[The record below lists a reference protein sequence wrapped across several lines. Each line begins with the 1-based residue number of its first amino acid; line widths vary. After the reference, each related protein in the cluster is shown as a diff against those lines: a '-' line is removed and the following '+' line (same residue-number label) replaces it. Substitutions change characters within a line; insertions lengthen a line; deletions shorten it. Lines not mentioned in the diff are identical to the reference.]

1 MKRDDLLGR
10 IKSWNYDSG
19 ALAAIRKKLERM
31 NKAKFHLESKDGLF
45 WSELKDLAQEVA
57 QEHAEAL
64 SAERGWECS
73 PQDVLVNAVT
83 DVTEKSIT
91 IIYALHVAHR
101 VVIRYFLA
109 TNATIL
115 ENFEEDAC

>member
-1 MKRDDLLGR
+1 
-10 IKSWNYDSG
+10 
-19 ALAAIRKKLERM
+19 M

-45 WSELKDLAQEVA
+45 WSELKDLAQEIA

-64 SAERGWECS
+64 CAERGWEYT
-73 PQDVLVNAVT
+73 PQDVLVQAVT
-83 DVTEKSIT
+83 DVTEKSVT
-91 IIYALHVAHR
+91 IIYALQVAHR

-115 ENFEEDAC
+115 ESFEEDAR